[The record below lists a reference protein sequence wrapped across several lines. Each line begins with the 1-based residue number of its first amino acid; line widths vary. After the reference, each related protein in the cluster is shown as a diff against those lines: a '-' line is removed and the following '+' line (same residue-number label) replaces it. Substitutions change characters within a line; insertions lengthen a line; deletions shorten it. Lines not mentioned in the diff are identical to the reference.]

1 MVLICVYVWK
11 ITTNNKE
18 TRQLF
23 DKKRKYNQE
32 VYQLLIDLKKTYILV
47 RKFILFNIVIIIKT
61 KF

>member
-47 RKFILFNIVIIIKT
+47 RKFILFNIVIIVKT